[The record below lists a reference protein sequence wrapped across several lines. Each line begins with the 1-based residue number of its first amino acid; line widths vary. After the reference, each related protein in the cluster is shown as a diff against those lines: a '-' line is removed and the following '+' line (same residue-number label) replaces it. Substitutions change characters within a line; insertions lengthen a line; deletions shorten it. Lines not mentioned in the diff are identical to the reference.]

1 MQQKTRPRGRL
12 GLSAAALLLC
22 LALVAGTSYAW
33 MQYTITSRGNQVR
46 AADFDLDLSPG
57 GGVSFLYDWAPG
69 QSNESEPVTLT
80 NLGTVPALCRVSL
93 SALSGDRELTQRLEL
108 WLEVTLPDGSQKNYT
123 VTPGEGFSLVLPQVL
138 EPGEQAVLVL
148 RGSCKGFPAGTPVSS
163 LWQQGM
169 TLSGGEVTAELVQA
183 DGESYFTEN
192 PARP

>member
-1 MQQKTRPRGRL
+1 MQQKTRLRGRF

-57 GGVSFLYDWAPG
+57 GGISFLYDWAPG

-80 NLGTVPALCRVSL
+80 NLGSVPALCRVSL

-108 WLEVTLPDGSQKNYT
+108 WLEVTFPDKTQRNYT
-123 VTPGEGFSLVLPQVL
+123 VTPGEGFSLVLPQEL

-148 RGSCKGFPAGTPVSS
+148 RGSCKGFPAGTAVSD
-163 LWQQGM
+163 LWQRGL
-169 TLSGGEVTAELVQA
+169 TLTGGTLTAELVQA
-183 DGESYFTEN
+183 DGESYFAEN

>member
-46 AADFDLDLSPG
+46 AARFDLDLSPG
-57 GGVSFLYDWAPG
+57 GGISFLYDWAPD

-80 NLGTVPALCRVSL
+80 NLGSVPALCRVSL

-108 WLEVTLPDGSQKNYT
+108 WLEVTFPDKTQRNYP
-123 VTPGEGFSLVLPQVL
+123 VTPGEGFSLVLPQEL
-138 EPGEQAVLVL
+138 EPGEQAVLIL
-148 RGSCKGFPAGTPVSS
+148 RGNCAGFPAGTPVSS
-163 LWQQGM
+163 LWQRGL
-169 TLSGGEVTAELVQA
+169 TLTGGTLTAELVQA
-183 DGESYFTEN
+183 DGESYFAEN

>member
-1 MQQKTRPRGRL
+1 MHQKTRPRGRF

-57 GGVSFLYDWAPG
+57 GGISFLYDWAPG
-69 QSNESEPVTLT
+69 QSNESNPVTLT
-80 NLGTVPALCRVSL
+80 NLGSVPALCRVSL

-108 WLEVTLPDGSQKNYT
+108 WLEVTFPNKTQRNYT
-123 VTPGEGFSLVLPQVL
+123 VTPGEGFSLVLPQKL

-148 RGSCKGFPAGTPVSS
+148 RGSCKGFPAGTAVSD
-163 LWQQGM
+163 LWQRGL
-169 TLSGGEVTAELVQA
+169 TLTGGTLTAELVQA
-183 DGESYFTEN
+183 DGESYFAEN

>member
-1 MQQKTRPRGRL
+1 MQQKTRLRGRF

-57 GGVSFLYDWAPG
+57 GGISFLYDWAPG
-69 QSNESEPVTLT
+69 QSNESNPVTLT
-80 NLGTVPALCRVSL
+80 NLGSVPVLCRVSL

-108 WLEVTLPDGSQKNYT
+108 WLEVTFPDKTQRNYT
-123 VTPGEGFSLVLPQVL
+123 VTPGEGFSLVLPQKL

-148 RGSCKGFPAGTPVSS
+148 RGSCKGFPAGTAVSD
-163 LWQQGM
+163 LWQRGLALTGG
-169 TLSGGEVTAELVQA
+169 TLTAELVQA
-183 DGESYFTEN
+183 DGESYFAEN

>member
-1 MQQKTRPRGRL
+1 MQQKTRPRGRF

-46 AADFDLDLSPG
+46 AAEFDLDLSPG
-57 GGVSFLYDWAPG
+57 GGISFLYDWAPG
-69 QSNESEPVTLT
+69 QSNESNPVTLT
-80 NLGTVPALCRVSL
+80 NLGSVPALCRVSL

-108 WLEVTLPDGSQKNYT
+108 WLEVTFPDKTQRNYT
-123 VTPGEGFSLVLPQVL
+123 VTPGEGFSLVLPQKL

-148 RGSCKGFPAGTPVSS
+148 RGSCKGFPAGTAVSD
-163 LWQQGM
+163 LWQRGL
-169 TLSGGEVTAELVQA
+169 TLTGGTLTAELVQA
-183 DGESYFTEN
+183 DGESYFAEN

>member
-1 MQQKTRPRGRL
+1 MQQKTRPRGRF

-46 AADFDLDLSPG
+46 AAKFDLDLSPG
-57 GGVSFLYDWAPG
+57 GGISFLYDWAPG
-69 QSNESEPVTLT
+69 QSNESDPVTLT
-80 NLGTVPALCRVSL
+80 NLGSVPALCRVSL

-108 WLEVTLPDGSQKNYT
+108 WLEVTFPDKTQRNYT
-123 VTPGEGFSLVLPQVL
+123 VTPGEGFSLVLSKEL

-148 RGSCKGFPAGTPVSS
+148 RGSCKGFPAGAAVSD
-163 LWQQGM
+163 LWQRGL
-169 TLSGGEVTAELVQA
+169 TLTGGTLTAELVQA
-183 DGESYFTEN
+183 DGESYFAEN

>member
-1 MQQKTRPRGRL
+1 MQQKTRLRGRF

-57 GGVSFLYDWAPG
+57 GGISFLYDWAPG

-80 NLGTVPALCRVSL
+80 NLGSVPALCRVSL

-108 WLEVTLPDGSQKNYT
+108 WLEVTFPDKTQRNYT
-123 VTPGEGFSLVLPQVL
+123 VTPGEGFSLVLPQKL

-148 RGSCKGFPAGTPVSS
+148 RGSCKGFPAGTAVSD
-163 LWQQGM
+163 LWQRGL
-169 TLSGGEVTAELVQA
+169 TLTGGTLTAELVQA
-183 DGESYFTEN
+183 DGESYFAEN

>member
-1 MQQKTRPRGRL
+1 MQQKTRLRGRF

-46 AADFDLDLSPG
+46 AADFDLDLFPG
-57 GGVSFLYDWAPG
+57 GGISFLYDWAPG

-80 NLGTVPALCRVSL
+80 NLGSVPALCRVSL

-108 WLEVTLPDGSQKNYT
+108 WLEVTFPDKTQRNYP
-123 VTPGEGFSLVLPQVL
+123 VTPGEGFSLVLPQEL

-148 RGSCKGFPAGTPVSS
+148 RGSCKSFPAGTAVSD
-163 LWQQGM
+163 LWQRGL
-169 TLSGGEVTAELVQA
+169 TLTGGTLTAELVQA
-183 DGESYFTEN
+183 DGESYFAEN

>member
-1 MQQKTRPRGRL
+1 MHQKTRLRGRF

-57 GGVSFLYDWAPG
+57 GGISFLYDWAPG

-80 NLGTVPALCRVSL
+80 NLGSVPALCRVSL

-108 WLEVTLPDGSQKNYT
+108 WLEVTFPDKTQRNYT
-123 VTPGEGFSLVLPQVL
+123 VTPGEGFSLVLPQEL

-148 RGSCKGFPAGTPVSS
+148 RGSCKGYPAGTAVSD
-163 LWQQGM
+163 LWQRGL
-169 TLSGGEVTAELVQA
+169 TLTGGTLTAELVQA
-183 DGESYFTEN
+183 DGESYFAEN

>member
-1 MQQKTRPRGRL
+1 MHQKTRLRGRF

-46 AADFDLDLSPG
+46 AANFDLDLSPG
-57 GGVSFLYDWAPG
+57 GGISFLYDWAPG
-69 QSNESEPVTLT
+69 QSNESDPVTLT
-80 NLGTVPALCRVSL
+80 NLGSVPALCRVSL

-108 WLEVTLPDGSQKNYT
+108 WLEVTLPVGTQKNYT
-123 VTPGEGFSLVLPQVL
+123 VTPGEGFSLVLPQKL

-148 RGSCKGFPAGTPVSS
+148 RGSCKGFPAGTAVSD
-163 LWQQGM
+163 LWQRGL
-169 TLSGGEVTAELVQA
+169 TLTGGTLTAELVQV
-183 DGESYFTEN
+183 DGESYFAET

>member
-1 MQQKTRPRGRL
+1 MQQKTRLRGRF

-57 GGVSFLYDWAPG
+57 GGISFLYDWAPG
-69 QSNESEPVTLT
+69 QSNESNPVTLT
-80 NLGTVPALCRVSL
+80 NLGSVPALCRVSL

-108 WLEVTLPDGSQKNYT
+108 WLEVTFPDKTQRNYT
-123 VTPGEGFSLVLPQVL
+123 VTPGEGFSLVLLQEL

-148 RGSCKGFPAGTPVSS
+148 RGSCKGFPAGTAVSD
-163 LWQQGM
+163 LWQRGL
-169 TLSGGEVTAELVQA
+169 TLTGGTLTAELVQA
-183 DGESYFTEN
+183 DGESYFAEN

>member
-1 MQQKTRPRGRL
+1 MHQKTRLRGRF

-57 GGVSFLYDWAPG
+57 GGVGFLYDWAPG
-69 QSNESEPVTLT
+69 QSNESDPVTLT
-80 NLGTVPALCRVSL
+80 NLGSVPALCRVSL

-108 WLEVTLPDGSQKNYT
+108 WLEVTFPDKTQRNYT
-123 VTPGEGFSLVLPQVL
+123 VTPGEGFSLVLPQEL
-138 EPGEQAVLVL
+138 KPGEQAVLVL
-148 RGSCKGFPAGTPVSS
+148 RGSCKGFPAGTAVSD
-163 LWQQGM
+163 LWQRGL
-169 TLSGGEVTAELVQA
+169 TLTGDTLTAELVQA
-183 DGESYFTEN
+183 DGESYFAEN

>member
-1 MQQKTRPRGRL
+1 MQQKTRLRGRF

-46 AADFDLDLSPG
+46 AAEFDLDLSPG
-57 GGVSFLYDWAPG
+57 GEIAFLYDWAPG
-69 QSNESEPVTLT
+69 QSNESDPVTLT
-80 NLGTVPALCRVSL
+80 NLGSVPALCRVSL

-108 WLEVTLPDGSQKNYT
+108 WLEVTFPDKTQRNYT
-123 VTPGEGFSLVLPQVL
+123 VTPGEGFSLVLPQKL

-148 RGSCKGFPAGTPVSS
+148 RGSCKGFPAGTAVSD
-163 LWQQGM
+163 LWQRGL
-169 TLSGGEVTAELVQA
+169 TLTGGTLTAELVQA
-183 DGESYFTEN
+183 DGESYFAEN

>member
-1 MQQKTRPRGRL
+1 MHQKTRLRGRF

-46 AADFDLDLSPG
+46 AANFDLDLSHEG
-57 GGVSFLYDWAPG
+57 GISFLYDWAPG
-69 QSNESEPVTLT
+69 QSNESNPVTLT
-80 NLGTVPALCRVSL
+80 NLGSVPALCRVSL

-108 WLEVTLPDGSQKNYT
+108 WLEVTLPDGTQKNYT
-123 VTPGEGFSLVLPQVL
+123 VTPGEGFSLVLPQEL

-148 RGSCKGFPAGTPVSS
+148 RGSCKGFPAGTAVSD
-163 LWQQGM
+163 LWQRGL
-169 TLSGGEVTAELVQA
+169 TLTGGTLTAELVQA
-183 DGESYFTEN
+183 DGESYFAEN

>member
-46 AADFDLDLSPG
+46 AADFDLDLFPG
-57 GGVSFLYDWAPG
+57 GGISFLYDWAPG

-80 NLGTVPALCRVSL
+80 NLGSVPALCRVSL

-108 WLEVTLPDGSQKNYT
+108 WLEVTFPDKTQRNYT
-123 VTPGEGFSLVLPQVL
+123 VTPGEGFSLVLPQEL

-148 RGSCKGFPAGTPVSS
+148 RGSCKDFPAGTPVSS
-163 LWQQGM
+163 LWQQRM
-169 TLSGGEVTAELVQA
+169 TLSGGEVTVELVQA

>member
-1 MQQKTRPRGRL
+1 MHQKTRLRGRF

-46 AADFDLDLSPG
+46 AANFDLDLSPG
-57 GGVSFLYDWAPG
+57 GGISFLYDWAPG
-69 QSNESEPVTLT
+69 QSNESDPVTLT
-80 NLGTVPALCRVSL
+80 NLGSVPALCRVSL

-108 WLEVTLPDGSQKNYT
+108 WLEVTFPDKTQRNYT
-123 VTPGEGFSLVLPQVL
+123 VTPGEGFSLVLPQKL

-148 RGSCKGFPAGTPVSS
+148 RGSFKGFPAGTAVSD
-163 LWQQGM
+163 LWQRGL
-169 TLSGGEVTAELVQA
+169 TLTGGTLTAELVQA
-183 DGESYFTEN
+183 DGESYFAEN

>member
-1 MQQKTRPRGRL
+1 MQQKTRLRGRF

-57 GGVSFLYDWAPG
+57 GGISFLYDWAPG

-80 NLGTVPALCRVSL
+80 NLGSVPALCRVSL

-108 WLEVTLPDGSQKNYT
+108 WLEVTFPDKTQRNYT

-148 RGSCKGFPAGTPVSS
+148 RGSCKGFPAGTAVSD
-163 LWQQGM
+163 LWQRGL
-169 TLSGGEVTAELVQA
+169 TLTGGTLTAELVQA
-183 DGESYFTEN
+183 DGESYFAEN

>member
-1 MQQKTRPRGRL
+1 MQQKTRLRGRF

-46 AADFDLDLSPG
+46 AADFDLALSPG
-57 GGVSFLYDWAPG
+57 GEIAFLHDWAPD

-108 WLEVTLPDGSQKNYT
+108 WLEVTLPDGKQKNYP

-148 RGSCKGFPAGTPVSS
+148 RGSCKGFPAGTAVSD
-163 LWQQGM
+163 LWQRGL
-169 TLSGGEVTAELVQA
+169 TLTGGTLTAELVQA

>member
-1 MQQKTRPRGRL
+1 MQQKTRLRGRF

-46 AADFDLDLSPG
+46 AADFGLDLSPG
-57 GGVSFLYDWAPG
+57 GGISFLYDWAPG
-69 QSNESEPVTLT
+69 QSNESNPVTLT

-93 SALSGDRELTQRLEL
+93 TALSGDRELTQRLEL
-108 WLEVTLPDGSQKNYT
+108 WLEVTFPDKTQRNYT
-123 VTPGEGFSLVLPQVL
+123 VTPGEGFSLVLPQEL

-148 RGSCKGFPAGTPVSS
+148 RGSCKGFPAGTAVSD
-163 LWQQGM
+163 LWQRGL
-169 TLSGGEVTAELVQA
+169 TLTGGTLTAELVQA
-183 DGESYFTEN
+183 DGESYFAEN

>member
-1 MQQKTRPRGRL
+1 MQQKTRPRGRF

-57 GGVSFLYDWAPG
+57 GGISFLYDWAPG
-69 QSNESEPVTLT
+69 QSNESNPVTLT
-80 NLGTVPALCRVSL
+80 NLGSVPALCRVSL

-108 WLEVTLPDGSQKNYT
+108 WLEVTFPDKTQRNYT
-123 VTPGEGFSLVLPQVL
+123 VTPGEGFSLVLPQKL

-148 RGSCKGFPAGTPVSS
+148 RGSCKGFPAGTAVSD
-163 LWQQGM
+163 LWQRGL
-169 TLSGGEVTAELVQA
+169 TLTGGTLTAELVQA
-183 DGESYFTEN
+183 DGESYFAEN

>member
-57 GGVSFLYDWAPG
+57 GEISFLYDWAPD
-69 QSNESEPVTLT
+69 QSNESDPVTLT
-80 NLGTVPALCRVSL
+80 NRGTVPALCRVSL
-93 SALSGDRELTQRLEL
+93 SALSGDAALIQQLKL
-108 WLEVTLPDGSQKNYT
+108 WLEVTFPDGTQEKYT
-123 VTPGEGFSLVLPQVL
+123 VTPGEGFSLVLPQEL
-138 EPGEQAVLVL
+138 EPDDQAILVL
-148 RGSCKGFPAGTPVSS
+148 RGSCAGFPAGTPVSS
-163 LWQQGM
+163 LWQRGL
-169 TLSGGEVTAELVQA
+169 TLSGGELTVELVQA

>member
-1 MQQKTRPRGRL
+1 MQQKTRLRGRF

-46 AADFDLDLSPG
+46 AAEFDLDLSPG
-57 GGVSFLYDWAPG
+57 GEIAFLHDWAPD
-69 QSNESEPVTLT
+69 QSNESDPVTLT

-93 SALSGDRELTQRLEL
+93 SALSGDAALIQQLEL
-108 WLEVTLPDGSQKNYT
+108 WLEVTLPDGKQKNYP
-123 VTPGEGFSLVLPQVL
+123 VTPGEEFSLVLPQEL

-148 RGSCKGFPAGTPVSS
+148 RGSCKGFPAGTAVSD
-163 LWQQGM
+163 LWQRGL
-169 TLSGGEVTAELVQA
+169 TLTGGTLTAELVQA

>member
-1 MQQKTRPRGRL
+1 MQQKTRLRGRF

-57 GGVSFLYDWAPG
+57 GEISFLYDWAPD
-69 QSNESEPVTLT
+69 QSNESDPVTLT
-80 NLGTVPALCRVSL
+80 NRGTVPALCRVSL

-108 WLEVTLPDGSQKNYT
+108 WLEVTFPDGTREKYT
-123 VTPGEGFSLVLPQVL
+123 VTPGEGFSLVLPQEL

-148 RGSCKGFPAGTPVSS
+148 RGSCAGFPAGTAVSD
-163 LWQQGM
+163 LWQQRM
-169 TLSGGEVTAELVQA
+169 TLSGGEITVELVQA

>member
-1 MQQKTRPRGRL
+1 MQQKTRLRGRI

-57 GGVSFLYDWAPG
+57 GGISFLYDWAPG
-69 QSNESEPVTLT
+69 QSNESNPVTLT
-80 NLGTVPALCRVSL
+80 NLGSVPALCRVSL

-108 WLEVTLPDGSQKNYT
+108 WLEVTFPDKTQRNYT
-123 VTPGEGFSLVLPQVL
+123 VSPGEGFSLVLPQKL

-148 RGSCKGFPAGTPVSS
+148 RGSCKGFPAGTAVSD
-163 LWQQGM
+163 LWQRGL
-169 TLSGGEVTAELVQA
+169 TLTGGTLTAELVQA

>member
-46 AADFDLDLSPG
+46 AADFDLYLSPG
-57 GGVSFLYDWAPG
+57 GEIAFLHDWAPG
-69 QSNESEPVTLT
+69 QSNESDQVTLT
-80 NLGTVPALCRVSL
+80 NLGSVPALCRVSL
-93 SALSGDRELTQRLEL
+93 SALSGDRELTQQLEL

-123 VTPGEGFSLVLPQVL
+123 VTPGEGFSLVLPQEL

-148 RGSCKGFPAGTPVSS
+148 RGSCKVFPAGTAVSD
-163 LWQQGM
+163 LWQRGL
-169 TLSGGEVTAELVQA
+169 TLTGGTLTAELVQA
-183 DGESYFTEN
+183 DGESYFAEN

>member
-1 MQQKTRPRGRL
+1 MQQKTRPRGRF

-46 AADFDLDLSPG
+46 AANFDLDLSPG
-57 GGVSFLYDWAPG
+57 GGISFLYDWAPG
-69 QSNESEPVTLT
+69 QSNESDPVTLT
-80 NLGTVPALCRVSL
+80 NLGSVPALCRVSL

-108 WLEVTLPDGSQKNYT
+108 WLEVTFPDKTQRNYT
-123 VTPGEGFSLVLPQVL
+123 VTPGEGFSLVLPQKL

-148 RGSCKGFPAGTPVSS
+148 RGSCKGFPAGTAVSD
-163 LWQQGM
+163 LWQRGL
-169 TLSGGEVTAELVQA
+169 TLTGGTLTAELVQA
-183 DGESYFTEN
+183 DGESYFAEN

>member
-46 AADFDLDLSPG
+46 AANFDLDLSPG
-57 GGVSFLYDWAPG
+57 GGISFLYDWAPG

-93 SALSGDRELTQRLEL
+93 SALSGDAALIQQLEL
-108 WLEVTLPDGSQKNYT
+108 WLEVTFPDKTQRNYT
-123 VTPGEGFSLVLPQVL
+123 VTPGEGFSLVLPQEL

-148 RGSCKGFPAGTPVSS
+148 RGSCKGFPAGTAVSD
-163 LWQQGM
+163 LWQRGL
-169 TLSGGEVTAELVQA
+169 TLTGGTLTAELVQA

>member
-1 MQQKTRPRGRL
+1 MQQKTRPRGRF

-57 GGVSFLYDWAPG
+57 GGISFLYDWAPG
-69 QSNESEPVTLT
+69 QSNESDPVTLT
-80 NLGTVPALCRVSL
+80 NLGSVPALCRVSL

-108 WLEVTLPDGSQKNYT
+108 WLEVTFPDKTQRNYT
-123 VTPGEGFSLVLPQVL
+123 VTPGEGFSLVLPQKL

-148 RGSCKGFPAGTPVSS
+148 RGSCKGFPAGTAVSD
-163 LWQQGM
+163 LWQRGL
-169 TLSGGEVTAELVQA
+169 TLTGGTLTAELVQA

>member
-1 MQQKTRPRGRL
+1 MQQKTRPRGRF

-57 GGVSFLYDWAPG
+57 GGISFLYDWAPD

>member
-1 MQQKTRPRGRL
+1 MQQKTRPRGRF

-57 GGVSFLYDWAPG
+57 GGISFLYDWAPG
-69 QSNESEPVTLT
+69 QSNESNPVTLT
-80 NLGTVPALCRVSL
+80 NLGSVPALCRVSL

-108 WLEVTLPDGSQKNYT
+108 WLEVTFPDKTQRNYT
-123 VTPGEGFSLVLPQVL
+123 VSPGEGFSLVLPQKL

-148 RGSCKGFPAGTPVSS
+148 RGSCKGFPAGTAVSD
-163 LWQQGM
+163 LWQRGL
-169 TLSGGEVTAELVQA
+169 TLTGGTLTAELVQA

>member
-1 MQQKTRPRGRL
+1 MQQKTRPRGRF

-57 GGVSFLYDWAPG
+57 GGISFLYDWAPG
-69 QSNESEPVTLT
+69 QSNESDPVTLT
-80 NLGTVPALCRVSL
+80 NLGSVPALCRVSL

-108 WLEVTLPDGSQKNYT
+108 WLEVTFPDKTQRNYT
-123 VTPGEGFSLVLPQVL
+123 VTPGEGFSLVLPQKL

-148 RGSCKGFPAGTPVSS
+148 RGSCKGFPAGTAVSD
-163 LWQQGM
+163 LWQRGL
-169 TLSGGEVTAELVQA
+169 TLTGGTLTAELVQA
-183 DGESYFTEN
+183 DGESYFAEN

>member
-1 MQQKTRPRGRL
+1 MQQKTRPRGRF

-57 GGVSFLYDWAPG
+57 GGISFLYDWAPG

-108 WLEVTLPDGSQKNYT
+108 WLEVTFPDKTQRNYP
-123 VTPGEGFSLVLPQVL
+123 VTPGEGFSLVLPQEL
-138 EPGEQAVLVL
+138 EPGDRAILVL
-148 RGSCKGFPAGTPVSS
+148 RGSCAGFPAGTPVSS
-163 LWQQGM
+163 LWQQRM
-169 TLSGGEVTAELVQA
+169 TLSGGEVTVELVQA

>member
-1 MQQKTRPRGRL
+1 MHQKTRLRGRF

-46 AADFDLDLSPG
+46 AANFDLDLSHEG
-57 GGVSFLYDWAPG
+57 GISFLYDWAPG
-69 QSNESEPVTLT
+69 QSNESNPVTLT
-80 NLGTVPALCRVSL
+80 NLGSVPALCRVSL

-108 WLEVTLPDGSQKNYT
+108 WLEVTFPDKTQRNYT
-123 VTPGEGFSLVLPQVL
+123 VTPGEGFSLVLPQKL

-148 RGSCKGFPAGTPVSS
+148 RGSCKGFPAGTAVSD
-163 LWQQGM
+163 LWQRGL
-169 TLSGGEVTAELVQA
+169 TLTGGTLTAELVQA
-183 DGESYFTEN
+183 DGESYFAEN

>member
-1 MQQKTRPRGRL
+1 MHQKTRLRGRF

-57 GGVSFLYDWAPG
+57 GGISFLYDWAPG

-80 NLGTVPALCRVSL
+80 NLGSVPALCRVSL

-108 WLEVTLPDGSQKNYT
+108 WLEVTFPDKTQRNYT
-123 VTPGEGFSLVLPQVL
+123 VTPGEGFSLVLPQEL

-148 RGSCKGFPAGTPVSS
+148 RGSCKGFPAGTAVSD
-163 LWQQGM
+163 LWQRGL
-169 TLSGGEVTAELVQA
+169 TLTGGTLTAELVQA
-183 DGESYFTEN
+183 DGESYFAEN

>member
-1 MQQKTRPRGRL
+1 MQQKTRPRGRF

-46 AADFDLDLSPG
+46 AARFDLDLSPG
-57 GGVSFLYDWAPG
+57 GEIAFLHDWAPG
-69 QSNESEPVTLT
+69 QSNESDPVTLT

-108 WLEVTLPDGSQKNYT
+108 WLEVTLPDRPPKNYP
-123 VTPGEGFSLVLPQVL
+123 VTPGEEFSLVLPQEL

-148 RGSCKGFPAGTPVSS
+148 RGSCKGFPAGTAVSD
-163 LWQQGM
+163 LWQRGL
-169 TLSGGEVTAELVQA
+169 TLTGGTLTAELVQA

>member
-1 MQQKTRPRGRL
+1 MQQKTRLRGRF

-57 GGVSFLYDWAPG
+57 GGISFLYDWAPG

-108 WLEVTLPDGSQKNYT
+108 WLEVTFPDKTQRNYT
-123 VTPGEGFSLVLPQVL
+123 VTPGEGFSLVLPQEL

-148 RGSCKGFPAGTPVSS
+148 RGSCKGFPAGTAVSD
-163 LWQQGM
+163 LWQRGL
-169 TLSGGEVTAELVQA
+169 TLTGGTLTAELVQA
-183 DGESYFTEN
+183 DGESYFAEN

>member
-1 MQQKTRPRGRL
+1 MQQKTRPRGRF

-57 GGVSFLYDWAPG
+57 GGVAFLYDWAPG
-69 QSNESEPVTLT
+69 QSNESDPVTLT
-80 NLGTVPALCRVSL
+80 NLGSVPALCRVSL

-108 WLEVTLPDGSQKNYT
+108 WLEVTLPDGTQKNYT
-123 VTPGEGFSLVLPQVL
+123 VTPGEGFSLVLPQEL
-138 EPGEQAVLVL
+138 EPGERAVLVL
-148 RGSCKGFPAGTPVSS
+148 RGSCEGFPAGTAVSD
-163 LWQQGM
+163 LWQRGL
-169 TLSGGEVTAELVQA
+169 TLTGGELTAELVQA
-183 DGESYFTEN
+183 DGESYFAEN